1 MKAKRMVALLA
12 VFAMLVTMMPSV
24 LAVDAEG
31 SQSEFTFPL
40 RYDAEKMAAADGDS
54 VVLADYGITGR
65 ALWTVKRGT
74 AYDLPKIG
82 YGVRNSGD
90 NAVPQSP
97 NNNVDFAF
105 ADNKVTTPPVLDD
118 GCYTIETENAIVLAS
133 PESMDFVVKASNGT
147 GELEIAK
154 VRIAKTGSQSSG
166 KAAAK
171 GIAD

>member
-1 MKAKRMVALLA
+1 
-12 VFAMLVTMMPSV
+12 MLVTMMPSV

-82 YGVRNSGD
+82 YGVRNSGITRFRR
-90 NAVPQSP
+90 ARITMLTLRLR
-97 NNNVDFAF
+97 
-105 ADNKVTTPPVLDD
+105 TT
-118 GCYTIETENAIVLAS
+118 
-133 PESMDFVVKASNGT
+133 
-147 GELEIAK
+147 
-154 VRIAKTGSQSSG
+154 R
-166 KAAAK
+166 
-171 GIAD
+171 